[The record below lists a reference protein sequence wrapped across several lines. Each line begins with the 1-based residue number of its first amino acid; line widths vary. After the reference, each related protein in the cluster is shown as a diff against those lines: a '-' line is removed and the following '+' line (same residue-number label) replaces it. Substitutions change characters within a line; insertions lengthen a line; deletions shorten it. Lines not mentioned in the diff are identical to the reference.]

1 MAIETQMNT
10 NSELLILLCFIVFLW
25 YFYVAKFLPSLSSK
39 VKSHNL
45 WSFYTEQHLRH
56 KHEATEMI
64 CTVTYRCERNPTVKH
79 TYTEPH
85 YIEHI
90 KTKFCWN
97 TILYLVYVFI
107 SFTDLIYQNHSLFW
121 NYTFNT
127 RKLSTSVVC
136 CREEQLHII
145 HQ

>member
-1 MAIETQMNT
+1 MDIETQMNT
-10 NSELLILLCFIVFLW
+10 NSELLILLCFIGFLW

-64 CTVTYRCERNPTVKH
+64 CTETYRCERNPTVKH

-107 SFTDLIYQNHSLFW
+107 KVLLIRYIKIIPFFETTRSIIQESWVQVWFAVERNS
-121 NYTFNT
+121 YT
-127 RKLSTSVVC
+127 
-136 CREEQLHII
+136 
-145 HQ
+145 

>member
-10 NSELLILLCFIVFLW
+10 NSELLILLCFIGFLW

-107 SFTDLIYQNHSLFW
+107 KVLLIWYIKIIPSFETTRSIQESWVQMWFAIERNS
-121 NYTFNT
+121 YT
-127 RKLSTSVVC
+127 
-136 CREEQLHII
+136 
-145 HQ
+145 

>member
-1 MAIETQMNT
+1 MAIEIQMNT
-10 NSELLILLCFIVFLW
+10 NSELLILLCFIGFLW

-107 SFTDLIYQNHSLFW
+107 KVLLIRYIKIIPFFETTRSIQESWVQVWFAVERNS
-121 NYTFNT
+121 YT
-127 RKLSTSVVC
+127 
-136 CREEQLHII
+136 
-145 HQ
+145 

>member
-1 MAIETQMNT
+1 MAVETQMNT
-10 NSELLILLCFIVFLW
+10 NSELLILLCFIGFLW

-107 SFTDLIYQNHSLFW
+107 KVLLIWYIKIIPSFETTRSIQESWVQVWFAVERNS
-121 NYTFNT
+121 YT
-127 RKLSTSVVC
+127 
-136 CREEQLHII
+136 
-145 HQ
+145 

>member
-10 NSELLILLCFIVFLW
+10 NSELLILLCFIGFLW
-25 YFYVAKFLPSLSSK
+25 YFYVAKFLPSLLSK

-107 SFTDLIYQNHSLFW
+107 KVLLISYIKIIPSFETTRSIQESWVQVWFAVERNS
-121 NYTFNT
+121 YT
-127 RKLSTSVVC
+127 
-136 CREEQLHII
+136 
-145 HQ
+145 

>member
-10 NSELLILLCFIVFLW
+10 NSELLILLCFIGFLW

-107 SFTDLIYQNHSLFW
+107 KVLLISYIKIIPSFETTRSIQESWVQVWFAVERNS
-121 NYTFNT
+121 YT
-127 RKLSTSVVC
+127 
-136 CREEQLHII
+136 
-145 HQ
+145 

>member
-10 NSELLILLCFIVFLW
+10 NSELLILLCFIGFLW

-107 SFTDLIYQNHSLFW
+107 KVLLIWYIKIIPSFETTRSIQESWVQVWFAVERNS
-121 NYTFNT
+121 YT
-127 RKLSTSVVC
+127 
-136 CREEQLHII
+136 
-145 HQ
+145 

>member
-1 MAIETQMNT
+1 MNT
-10 NSELLILLCFIVFLW
+10 NSELLILLCFIGFLW

-107 SFTDLIYQNHSLFW
+107 KVLLIWYIKIIPSFETTRSIQESWVQVWFAVERNS
-121 NYTFNT
+121 YT
-127 RKLSTSVVC
+127 
-136 CREEQLHII
+136 
-145 HQ
+145 

>member
-1 MAIETQMNT
+1 MNT
-10 NSELLILLCFIVFLW
+10 NSELLILLCFIGFLW

-107 SFTDLIYQNHSLFW
+107 KVLLIRYIKIIPFFETTRSIQESWVQVWFAVERNS
-121 NYTFNT
+121 YT
-127 RKLSTSVVC
+127 
-136 CREEQLHII
+136 
-145 HQ
+145 

>member
-10 NSELLILLCFIVFLW
+10 NSELLILLCFIGFLW

-97 TILYLVYVFI
+97 TILYLVNVFI
-107 SFTDLIYQNHSLFW
+107 KVLLISYIKIIPSFETTRSIQESWVQVWFAVERNS
-121 NYTFNT
+121 YT
-127 RKLSTSVVC
+127 
-136 CREEQLHII
+136 
-145 HQ
+145 

>member
-10 NSELLILLCFIVFLW
+10 NSELLILLCFIGFLW

-107 SFTDLIYQNHSLFW
+107 KVLLISYIKKIIPSFETTRSIQESWVQVWFAVERNIY
-121 NYTFNT
+121 T
-127 RKLSTSVVC
+127 
-136 CREEQLHII
+136 
-145 HQ
+145 

>member
-10 NSELLILLCFIVFLW
+10 NSELLILLCFIGFLW

-107 SFTDLIYQNHSLFW
+107 KVLPISYIKIIPSFETTRSIQESWVQVWFAVERNS
-121 NYTFNT
+121 YT
-127 RKLSTSVVC
+127 
-136 CREEQLHII
+136 
-145 HQ
+145 

>member
-1 MAIETQMNT
+1 MDIETQMNT
-10 NSELLILLCFIVFLW
+10 NSELLILLCFIGFLW

-107 SFTDLIYQNHSLFW
+107 NVLLIRYIKIIPFFETTRSIQESWVQVWFAVERNS
-121 NYTFNT
+121 YT
-127 RKLSTSVVC
+127 
-136 CREEQLHII
+136 
-145 HQ
+145 

>member
-10 NSELLILLCFIVFLW
+10 NSELLILLCFIGFLW

-64 CTVTYRCERNPTVKH
+64 CTETYRCERNPTVKH

-107 SFTDLIYQNHSLFW
+107 KVLLISYIKIIPSFETTRSIQESWVQVWFTVERNS
-121 NYTFNT
+121 YT
-127 RKLSTSVVC
+127 
-136 CREEQLHII
+136 
-145 HQ
+145 

>member
-10 NSELLILLCFIVFLW
+10 NSELLILLCFIGFLW

-107 SFTDLIYQNHSLFW
+107 KVLLIRYIKIIPFFETTRSIQESWVQVWFAVERNS
-121 NYTFNT
+121 YT
-127 RKLSTSVVC
+127 
-136 CREEQLHII
+136 
-145 HQ
+145 

>member
-10 NSELLILLCFIVFLW
+10 NSELLILLCFIGFLW

-64 CTVTYRCERNPTVKH
+64 CTETYRCERNPTVKH

-107 SFTDLIYQNHSLFW
+107 KVLLISYIKIIPSFETTRSIQESWVQVWFAVERNS
-121 NYTFNT
+121 YT
-127 RKLSTSVVC
+127 
-136 CREEQLHII
+136 
-145 HQ
+145 